1 MDKNTSRMI
10 HLLTI
15 PDVSPSPDSGSS
27 GVKTEFMIGRG
38 HESEVR
44 INDISVSRCH
54 ALVKFKKDDGF
65 YIEDN
70 QSKFGTIV
78 MLKEG
83 LPLQVNHTVAVQVG
97 RTVVSFTARAI
108 EIPVATA

>member
-1 MDKNTSRMI
+1 MI
-10 HLLTI
+10 HLMTI
-15 PDVSPSPDSGSS
+15 PS
-27 GVKTEFMIGRG
+27 GVENPKTEFKIGRG

-54 ALVKFKKDDGF
+54 AIIKYKAGDGF

-78 MLKEG
+78 LLREK
-83 LPLQVNHTVAVQVG
+83 LPLHVNHTLAVQVG
-97 RTVVSFTARAI
+97 RTVVSFTSRVM
-108 EIPVATA
+108 ENPVVNQQQSVANQ